1 MDVFTEANNQREK
14 RKMLK
19 TLTMGLSL
27 SLLSLSAW
35 ALPDTIDVSGVEI
48 GSDMQ
53 EAVNQL
59 QEKYP
64 EEEVEVYSFE
74 DGGIGRIIVKQ
85 NYDNKWEI
93 SPVPDGSGRVGYIE
107 RRQGFDDNNVGLEA
121 TLEALRNKYGQEVF
135 HEDDY
140 FQEWYW
146 AGLTDDAADDFEIDN
161 APNAMASA
169 SLLYKRG
176 EFTKERTE
184 NIRAYVHVKIKAK
197 QGGDLVESMETT
209 VYWVEPAHDHAFAY
223 LEEQRAIKEAEEQ
236 RNLEEAGAADI

>member
-1 MDVFTEANNQREK
+1 
-14 RKMLK
+14 MLK

-64 EEEVEVYSFE
+64 EEEVKVYLSK
-74 DGGIGRIIVKQ
+74 DGSIGRIDVHQ
-85 NYDNKWEI
+85 NYDNKWQI
-93 SPVPDGSGRVGYIE
+93 RSVPDGSGRVGYIA

-135 HEDDY
+135 KHDRY
-140 FQEWYW
+140 QEWYW
-146 AGLTDDAADDFEIDN
+146 VGFTDDAADDFEIDN
-161 APNAMASA
+161 ARDARDGKDSA
-169 SLLYKRG
+169 YLLYQLG

-184 NIRAYVHVKIKAK
+184 NIRAYVHVKIQDK
-197 QGGDLVESMETT
+197 QGGDLVEWMETN
-209 VYWVEPAHDHAFAY
+209 VYWVEPAHDHAIAY
-223 LEEQRAIKEAEEQ
+223 IEEQRAIKEAEEQ